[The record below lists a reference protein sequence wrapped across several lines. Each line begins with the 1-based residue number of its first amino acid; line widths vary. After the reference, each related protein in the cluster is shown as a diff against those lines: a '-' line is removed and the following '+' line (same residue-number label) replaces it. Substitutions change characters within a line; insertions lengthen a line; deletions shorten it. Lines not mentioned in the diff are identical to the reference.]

1 MEFTELNGTIREMN
15 CTVTRL
21 ITSLLCVGIAILW
34 AYVAWGAVVYVPEV
48 DGKSG
53 ESVDIPIMIDQAD
66 NLAGVKL
73 VMEYDSKILFFQK
86 GAKTSHTDS
95 LMHIINDKTPGKLII
110 VMAGAKGIK
119 GKAFPIFTLT
129 FKIKKGL
136 KENRKTQLAITE
148 VQLMTDEIKD
158 IKCEIKVKPLMISP
172 QQKKIILQEDDLR
185 LK

>member
-1 MEFTELNGTIREMN
+1 MN

-48 DGKSG
+48 EGTSG
-53 ESVDIPIMIDQAD
+53 ESVDIPIMIDQVD

-119 GKAFPIFTLT
+119 GKAFSILTFT
-129 FKIKKGL
+129 FKIKQGL
-136 KENRKTQLAITE
+136 KEKRKTQLAITK
-148 VQLMTDEIKD
+148 VQLMTDQLKD
-158 IKCEIKVKPLMISP
+158 IKCEITVKPLRISP
-172 QQKKIILQEDDLR
+172 Q
-185 LK
+185 

>member
-1 MEFTELNGTIREMN
+1 M
-15 CTVTRL
+15 
-21 ITSLLCVGIAILW
+21 
-34 AYVAWGAVVYVPEV
+34 AWGAVVYVPEV
-48 DGKSG
+48 EGKSG

-73 VMEYDSKILFFQK
+73 VMEYDPKILFFKK
-86 GAKTSHTDS
+86 GARTSHTDS

-119 GKAFPIFTLT
+119 GKAFPILTLT

-136 KENRKTQLAITE
+136 KESRKAQLAITE
-148 VQLMTDEIKD
+148 VQLMTDELKD
-158 IKCEIKVKPLMISP
+158 IKCEIKVKPFMISP
-172 QQKKIILQEDDLR
+172 QQKKIILQEEDLR